1 MKSVIDR
8 FEGDYA
14 ILLIGKDEVRVDFP
28 KELLPVGSKEGSWLN
43 IDMELDPEGEEK
55 QREKIK
61 GMLDRLK
68 EKS

>member
-1 MKSVIDR
+1 MKSIIDR

-14 ILLIGKDEVRVDFP
+14 ILLVGEDEIQVDFP
-28 KELLPVGSKEGSWLN
+28 KELLPPGSKEGSWLN
-43 IDMELDPEGEEK
+43 IDMELDPEGEQG